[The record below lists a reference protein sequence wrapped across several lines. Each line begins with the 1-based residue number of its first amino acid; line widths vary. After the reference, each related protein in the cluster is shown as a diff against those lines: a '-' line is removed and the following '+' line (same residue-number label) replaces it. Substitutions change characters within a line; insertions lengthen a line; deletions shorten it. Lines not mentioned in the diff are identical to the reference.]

1 MSTPAPNLQPH
12 VPGHGLVAVEQQRAV
27 AEIQAA
33 MVVARASPRDPIR
46 AMDMILQDCMRPRL
60 AEGALYSYT
69 RGGTEITGPSI
80 RLAEAIGRR
89 WGNLECGVKELSR
102 RDGYSECIAYAW
114 DLETNFRDAKTFHV
128 KHWRDRKSGAGY
140 LLTDERDI
148 YETVANQGARRKR
161 ACILAV
167 VPGDVVEAAVLQC
180 ENTLKTSADT
190 SPDAMKKMVEAFAAF
205 GVTREQ
211 IEKRIQR
218 RLDSIQPA
226 QMVSLKKIYASLRD
240 GMSAARDW
248 FDMPQA
254 AAESS
259 DLNQRLRAKADASK
273 PKPAEPESKP
283 GGEPQQS
290 SEPAKE

>member
-1 MSTPAPNLQPH
+1 MNDRAAAPNLSPP
-12 VPGHGLVAVEQQRAV
+12 VPGTGLVAVEQQRAV

-46 AMDMILQDCMRPRL
+46 AMDLILQDCMRPKL
-60 AEGALYSYT
+60 AEEALYSYI
-69 RGGTEITGPSI
+69 RGGTEISGASI

-102 RDGYSECIAYAW
+102 HDGYSECISYAV
-114 DLETNFRDAKTFHV
+114 DLETNFRDYKLFHV
-128 KHWRDRKSGAGY
+128 KHWRDTKRGGY

-148 YETVANQGARRKR
+148 YETIANMGARRKR

-167 VPGDVVEAAVLQC
+167 VGREVEDAAVAQC
-180 ENTLKTSADT
+180 EATLKTHADT

-226 QMVSLKKIYASLRD
+226 QVVSLKKIYASLRD
-240 GMSAARDW
+240 GMSAPRDW
-248 FDMPQA
+248 FEMPQA
-254 AAESS
+254 VAEN
-259 DLNQRLRAKADASK
+259 LNERLQAKAKASNK
-273 PKPAEPESKP
+273 AAEPESKA
-283 GGEPQQS
+283 GGEPP
-290 SEPAKE
+290 EPTDD